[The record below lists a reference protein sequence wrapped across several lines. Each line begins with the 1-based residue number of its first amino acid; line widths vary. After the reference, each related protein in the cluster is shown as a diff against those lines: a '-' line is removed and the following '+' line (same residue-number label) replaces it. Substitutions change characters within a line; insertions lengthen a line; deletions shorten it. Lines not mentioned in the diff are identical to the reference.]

1 MKTKAVR
8 LYGKNDLRT
17 EEFEL
22 PEITDDELLAEVM
35 KIGRA
40 SCRER
45 V

>member
-22 PEITDDELLAEVM
+22 PEKLPTM
-35 KIGRA
+35 SFSPK
-40 SCRER
+40 
-45 V
+45 